1 MEPYENIEYYTAFQT
16 SFSYRSELMIG
27 IRWRKLLCDICDN
40 ENFVR
45 QWLFFFC
52 EFRKFLRQMPQFE
65 INSEVVIF
73 LDYQQALFRRLVRRV
88 RKL

>member
-45 QWLFFFC
+45 QWLFFF
-52 EFRKFLRQMPQFE
+52 LRIPE
-65 INSEVVIF
+65 IPSPDAPV
-73 LDYQQALFRRLVRRV
+73 
-88 RKL
+88 